1 MEYKIKQLDEVNIE
15 EAKKLYKE
23 AFNDSDEFINYYF
36 SSYSK
41 NNLYYF
47 WLDQND
53 KIVMMACLNRKRI
66 YYSGEKI
73 SAGFIVAVAVN
84 KEMRGKKILTNNF
97 QKWLD
102 DISLMADYIFIQAYN
117 WDVYK
122 KYDFHPCCIKHKYQ
136 LRKDQ
141 ILKPVKYKSGKEVDI
156 ELINEIY
163 NQFLKINRIKN
174 YTYRTTKESI
184 LYYKMLLSTG
194 EKIYHSKKSYIV
206 VSNDTIVDFAFTDL
220 RDFIQLLSNFEDKLF
235 IYSYILLDKRFF
247 KDLSEKKIDAKIYK
261 IRDFDLLFNE
271 TF

>member
-1 MEYKIKQLDEVNIE
+1 MEYKIVQLDQVNIE

-47 WLDQND
+47 WVDKNK
-53 KIVMMACLNRKRI
+53 KIVMMACLNRKRV
-66 YYSGEKI
+66 YYKNEKI
-73 SAGFIVAVAVN
+73 TAGFIVAVAVD

-122 KYDFHPCCIKHKYQ
+122 KYDFHPCCYKRKYQ

-141 ILKPVKYKSGKEVDI
+141 ILKPINYKTGKDIDI
-156 ELINEIY
+156 ELMNEIY
-163 NQFLKINRIKN
+163 NQFLKINKIKN
-174 YTYRTTKESI
+174 YTYKTTKESI

-194 EKIYHSKKSYIV
+194 EKIYHTKKSYIV
-206 VSNDTIVDFAFTDL
+206 VSNETIIDFAFIDL
-220 RDFIQLLSNFEDKLF
+220 RDFIQLLSNFEDKLS
-235 IYSYILLDKRFF
+235 IYSYILLDKRYF
-247 KDLSEKKIDAKIYK
+247 KDLVEEKIDTKIYK
-261 IRDFDLLFNE
+261 IKDIDLFFNE